1 MSKVKKPA
9 KVVIT
14 PKQKTPQ
21 QIARKKAKKSYI
33 ARAERRATLPGNKQR
48 AEEQATALEAADTA
62 KMQEKM
68 EAPIPETSVPPTTP
82 DAIDDILAPGQDVTT
97 TSL

>member
-1 MSKVKKPA
+1 MKKVKKPA

-14 PKQKTPQ
+14 PKPKTAA
-21 QIARKKAKKSYI
+21 QIARKKAKKSTI
-33 ARAERRATLPGNKQR
+33 ARAERRATLPGNVKR
-48 AEEQATALEAADTA
+48 AEEKAAALEAADAA

-68 EAPIPETSVPPTTP
+68 EAPIPETSGDPIN
-82 DAIDDILAPGQDVTT
+82 DAIAPGQDVTT